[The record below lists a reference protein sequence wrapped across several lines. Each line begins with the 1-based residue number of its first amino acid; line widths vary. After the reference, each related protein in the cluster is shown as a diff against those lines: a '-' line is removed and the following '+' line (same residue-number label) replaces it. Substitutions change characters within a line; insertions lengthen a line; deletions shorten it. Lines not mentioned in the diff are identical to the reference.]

1 METIIVIYFHIEKRQ
16 TALTARAL
24 TGALQHRGQ
33 QKYTENISDY
43 RKTTRGRS
51 EDGTFY
57 NTVNRCQHLK
67 INKETK
73 NK

>member
-1 METIIVIYFHIEKRQ
+1 MKTIIVIYFHIEERQ

-43 RKTTRGRS
+43 RKTPR
-51 EDGTFY
+51 
-57 NTVNRCQHLK
+57 VNRCQHLK
-67 INKETK
+67 TNKEAN